1 MLNRVRVDGEKYLYR
16 DNISNA
22 IINTNKNQYIT
33 INQQE
38 LEKKR
43 IATLEEELKNVKSL
57 LQEMLSKEQNK

>member
-22 IINTNKNQYIT
+22 IINTNKNQYIK